1 MRSLRTELAQE
12 KKCNIQVCT
21 VMPSFLEANEL
32 VTDLVKKINFEIFY
46 PLISAQSAARSIVRG
61 MLRGEQEIV
70 LPPAA
75 AWLDWILL

>member
-12 KKCNIQVCT
+12 KMSNIHVCT

-32 VTDLVKKINFEIFY
+32 VTDLVQKINFKRFY
-46 PLISAQSAARSIVRG
+46 PLISAQSAARSIVQG

-70 LPPAA
+70 LPRAA
-75 AWLDWILL
+75 AWLNWILW